1 MFSIRANNSIPGVI
15 NIIPSQPNIP
25 RYSPNI
31 NKLSIEAVAGT
42 PARNAD
48 VEAEPIVCTAI
59 VTSNRPIRFGTL
71 LEKLTAILDQNL
83 RSQKN
88 L

>member
-15 NIIPSQPNIP
+15 NIIPSQPNTP

-48 VEAEPIVCTAI
+48 VEAEPIVFTAV
-59 VTSNRPIRFGTL
+59 VTSNRPIRFGT
-71 LEKLTAILDQNL
+71 TP
-83 RSQKN
+83 
-88 L
+88 

>member
-1 MFSIRANNSIPGVI
+1 M
-15 NIIPSQPNIP
+15 PSQPNIP

-48 VEAEPIVCTAI
+48 VEAEPIVFTAV
-59 VTSNRPIRFGTL
+59 VTSNRPIRFGT
-71 LEKLTAILDQNL
+71 TP
-83 RSQKN
+83 
-88 L
+88 